1 MMNLS
6 EGGMEMITYKRV
18 GQDFQM
24 QNDDKSTR
32 EELMLLLQVHVGL
45 LKEKDRL
52 IVLKNAINMT
62 DDLYKGVVK
71 SAYQSV
77 KKYKLRDAWYTF
89 TLTNDVDAKGNKILM
104 KQNLLIKKK
113 VPNELLYLDTYLI
126 IYGAALM
133 FKKVAQPNEVQSLF
147 NSLLALYDKKAI

>member
-1 MMNLS
+1 
-6 EGGMEMITYKRV
+6 MITYKRV